1 MINDFELNNEK
12 DYLKIV
18 FEEVQNQKEKVSN
31 SLDNYKKR
39 LKQQVEYAA
48 ESFYNID
55 EEEVSATKT
64 ILENQELEIVK
75 QEDYLRR
82 LNLIEKSAY
91 FGRIDFNDKPY
102 YIGVSSLLT
111 EDEKLYI
118 SDWRAPI
125 SSLYYDFELGKASY
139 NSIEGEIKGE
149 ITKKR
154 QYKVEKDNLI
164 YVFDSSLTINDDI
177 LRQTLSYGATQKMKN
192 IVATIQKEQNKI
204 IRTTESKNLIIQG
217 EAGSGKTSI
226 ALHKAAYLLYKRAG
240 KLTAN
245 DIMIISP
252 NKLFSEYISNI
263 LPELGE
269 RNIIETSF
277 NDLASKELPK
287 IKILNRDESINKALE
302 DPKFIKEI
310 EIKNS
315 PSFFDNLKIFLDKF
329 SLTNFKATEIK
340 FNESSISKEK
350 IEELY
355 LNKYKSK
362 KVSVRIGWIADY
374 IIDELKL
381 PKEVYRRILAIIY
394 NMLSNKSMLDIYGE
408 FLKSQGIKFN
418 TKTRNIYFE
427 DAPALLYIKD
437 YILGLENKQDIKYL
451 IIDEMQDYNLI
462 HYDIF
467 NKLFDCNKL
476 VVGDINQDVLNLN
489 TNDNLVQ
496 LCKSIGECDILKLSK
511 SYRSS
516 YEISKFCQKIKG
528 LKYDVIDRHGK
539 TVEILK
545 FENERQ
551 EVNKIIELLKEA
563 SQKRVAIICKTK
575 NEADKYYQLLK
586 DRVEITLVDSDL
598 DISADRIIIS
608 SASSKGV
615 EFDVV
620 IIPNVT
626 TKNYS
631 NNLDK
636 NILYISATRALHELY
651 LTASSD
657 LPKYLV

>member
-31 SLDNYKKR
+31 SLDNYKKH
-39 LKQQVEYAA
+39 LKQQVEYTA
-48 ESFYNID
+48 EAFYDMD

-75 QEDYLRR
+75 QEDSLRR

-91 FGRIDFNDKPY
+91 FGRIDFNNKPY

-125 SSLYYDFELGKASY
+125 SSLYYDYELGKASY
-139 NSIEGEIKGE
+139 NSLEGKIEGKIS
-149 ITKKR
+149 KKR

-164 YVFDSSLTINDDI
+164 YAFDSSLTINDDI
-177 LRQTLSYGATQKMKN
+177 LKEALSYGATQKMKN

-204 IRTTESKNLIIQG
+204 IRETEAKNLVIQG

-226 ALHKAAYLLYKRAG
+226 ALHKAAYLLYKKAG
-240 KLTAN
+240 NLTAD

-269 RNIIETSF
+269 KNIIETSF

-287 IKILNRDESINKALE
+287 IKILNKDESINRALE
-302 DPKFIKEI
+302 DEKFIKEI
-310 EIKNS
+310 EIKNNLN
-315 PSFFDNLKIFLDKF
+315 FFENLKIFLDKF
-329 SLTNFKATEIK
+329 SFKNFKATEIK
-340 FNESSISKEK
+340 FNESVISKET

-381 PKEVYRRILAIIY
+381 PKEVYRRILAIVY
-394 NMLSNKSMLDIYGE
+394 NMLSKKSILDIYRE
-408 FLKSQGIKFN
+408 FLKSQGIKFSI
-418 TKTRNIYFE
+418 KTRKIYFE

-437 YILGLENKQDIKYL
+437 YILGLENKQNIKYL

-476 VVGDINQDVLNLN
+476 IVGDINQDVLNLN
-489 TNDNLVQ
+489 NNDNLIQ
-496 LCKSIGECDILKLSK
+496 LCESIGDCDMLKLSK

-528 LKYDVIDRHGK
+528 LKYNVVDRHGK
-539 TVEILK
+539 AVEILK
-545 FENERQ
+545 LENERK
-551 EVNKIIELLKEA
+551 EVNKILELLQDS

-575 NEADKYYQLLK
+575 KEAEKYYQLLK
-586 DRVEITLVDSDL
+586 DRLEITLIDSDL
-598 DISADRIIIS
+598 DISSDKVIIS
-608 SASSKGV
+608 SASSKGI

-651 LTASSD
+651 LISSSEI
-657 LPKYLV
+657 PKYLI